1 MKTLIVEDDFTSRLL
16 MQEMLKDLG
25 QVLVAVDGQEAV
37 EAVRLAL
44 KNGEP
49 YDLICLDILMPDL
62 DGQQALRVIREMEAD
77 REILPGQGVKI
88 IMTTSL
94 ADLENKARAF
104 VSQCDGYL
112 TKPIYKRLLLA
123 ELDRLK
129 LTSPRASD
137 GTSSPH
143 TSRDSGIISSHA
155 SRDSGII
162 SSQSDSG
169 IISSQSDSGII
180 S

>member
-16 MQEMLKDLG
+16 MQQMLKDFG

-44 KNGEP
+44 QNGEP
-49 YDLICLDILMPDL
+49 YDLICLDIMMPGL
-62 DGQQALRVIREMEAD
+62 DGQQALTVIREMEAD
-77 REILPGQGVKI
+77 RDILPGQGVKI
-88 IMTTSL
+88 VMTTSL

-104 VSQCDGYL
+104 VNQCDGYL

-129 LTSPRASD
+129 LTSPHAND
-137 GTSSPH
+137 
-143 TSRDSGIISSHA
+143 GIISSHA
-155 SRDSGII
+155 SRDTGTI
-162 SSQSDSG
+162 SSHTDTG
-169 IISSQSDSGII
+169 TISPQTDTGTI
-180 S
+180 SPQTDTGTIS